1 MIGRYLSCTGFAFTT
16 VIPYQSSIANGRG
29 PHEDE
34 TSGAVNHLSA
44 LRKRHS
50 RYVGE
55 NTIVH
60 IL

>member
-1 MIGRYLSCTGFAFTT
+1 MMGRYLRGTGFAFIT

-34 TSGAVNHLSA
+34 TSGAVNRLSA

-55 NTIVH
+55 SAIVH